1 MMMGAPFH
9 TNGADQAVRP
19 SGREGSTTQTIHH
32 PERGDKAG
40 GSNPPPAF
48 LPKSFFPIPMGAGSY
63 KETFTDI

>member
-9 TNGADQAVRP
+9 TNGADQSSPPQRK
-19 SGREGSTTQTIHH
+19 GRQRDANNTT
-32 PERGDKAG
+32 PRKGDKAG
-40 GSNPPPAF
+40 GDNPPPAF

>member
-19 SGREGSTTQTIHH
+19 SGREGTRRKQYIT
-32 PERGDKAG
+32 PKGDKAG
-40 GSNPPPAF
+40 GDNPPPAF

>member
-9 TNGADQAVRP
+9 TAGADQSSP
-19 SGREGSTTQTIHH
+19 PQREGRQRDANNTS
-32 PERGDKAG
+32 PRKGDKAG
-40 GSNPPPAF
+40 GDNPPPAF